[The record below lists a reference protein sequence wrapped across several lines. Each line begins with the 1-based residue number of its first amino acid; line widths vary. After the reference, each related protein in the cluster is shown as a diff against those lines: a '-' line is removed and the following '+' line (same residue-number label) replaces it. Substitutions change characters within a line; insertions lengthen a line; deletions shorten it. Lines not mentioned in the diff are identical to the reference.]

1 TPACRPQLGRFR
13 SQAEFIVWASCG
25 LMNPKAHPVTPVG
38 VFSTGTAAREKRH
51 QVGKPLAL
59 MEHLVKIVPPASTV
73 LDPFAGSGT
82 TGVAALRAGH
92 RFIGMVIGMEMSR
105 FKYV

>member
-1 TPACRPQLGRFR
+1 MLRHLLRTGCTKATH
-13 SQAEFIVWASCG
+13 CG
-25 LMNPKAHPVTPVG
+25 CFA
-38 VFSTGTAAREKRH
+38 
-51 QVGKPLAL
+51 LAL
-59 MEHLVKIVPPASTV
+59 MEHLIKIVPPASTI

-92 RFIGMVIGMEMSR
+92 RFIGMEMSR

>member
-1 TPACRPQLGRFR
+1 
-13 SQAEFIVWASCG
+13 
-25 LMNPKAHPVTPVG
+25 
-38 VFSTGTAAREKRH
+38 
-51 QVGKPLAL
+51 
-59 MEHLVKIVPPASTV
+59 KIVPPASTV